1 MQVKYKVFQSSTRS
15 WESLFDEAA
24 AFGSEVGRDRLIGI
38 SHSEGRHDWG
48 GNGVITVWYW
58 SDEQDKS

>member
-1 MQVKYKVFQSSTRS
+1 MRVQYKVFQSSTRS
-15 WESLFDEAA
+15 WESLFDEVA
-24 AFGSEVGRDRLIGI
+24 AFASELGPKRLIGI

-58 SDEQDKS
+58 DQAPDDR